1 MNDKRSQFKVMNFI
15 MNNIVNDKGYN
26 VVHMAIHFHCMS
38 EAEETTLLKS
48 YNYKVNELKKNPQK
62 FMFHKQITL
71 LLHLSFNC
79 CWAHDFTC
87 FF

>member
-38 EAEETTLLKS
+38 ETEETTSLKS
-48 YNYKVNELKKNPQK
+48 YSYKVNELKKPPK
-62 FMFHKQITL
+62 VYV
-71 LLHLSFNC
+71 S
-79 CWAHDFTC
+79 
-87 FF
+87 

>member
-1 MNDKRSQFKVMNFI
+1 

-48 YNYKVNELKKNPQK
+48 YSYKVNELKKNPQK
-62 FMFHKQITL
+62 YV
-71 LLHLSFNC
+71 S
-79 CWAHDFTC
+79 
-87 FF
+87 